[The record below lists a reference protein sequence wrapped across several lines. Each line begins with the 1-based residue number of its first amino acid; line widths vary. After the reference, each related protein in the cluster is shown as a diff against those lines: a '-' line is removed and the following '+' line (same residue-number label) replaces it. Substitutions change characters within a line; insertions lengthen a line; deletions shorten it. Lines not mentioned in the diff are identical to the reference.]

1 MRLESLA
8 RSLIEQRKNVSGN
21 TTSEKHRHGSCVFR
35 GSSKKAIPIAFGY
48 NSYKL
53 GSNGTIHSEV
63 DALIKFSNKQKSGKY
78 SRNGKISILVVRT
91 NGGNSRPC
99 FHCIEAMSSGLL
111 GDVKNVYYTTEEGI
125 KKETMS
131 SLKLNCNQHI
141 SLSNRTRLSLDDDST
156 DEEGEELEL
165 EGKPYKYPR

>member
-8 RSLIEQRKNVSGN
+8 SSLIEQRKNVSGKKN
-21 TTSEKHRHGSCVFR
+21 SEKHRHGSCIFR

-53 GSNGTIHSEV
+53 DGNGTTHSEV
-63 DALIKFSNKQKSGKY
+63 DALIKFSNKKKTGKY
-78 SRNGKISILVVRT
+78 SRNGKISIMVVRT

-111 GDVKNVYYTTEEGI
+111 GDVKNVYYTTENGI

-131 SLKLNCNQHI
+131 SLKINCNQHV
-141 SLSNRTRLSLDDDST
+141 SLSNRTRLSFEEDST
-156 DEEGEELEL
+156 DEELEL
-165 EGKPYKYPR
+165 ERKTYKYRY

>member
-8 RSLIEQRKNVSGN
+8 SSLIEQRKNVSGKKN
-21 TTSEKHRHGSCVFR
+21 SEKHRHGSCIFR

-53 GSNGTIHSEV
+53 DGNGTTHSEV
-63 DALIKFSNKQKSGKY
+63 DALIKFSNKKKTGKY

-111 GDVKNVYYTTEEGI
+111 GDVKNVYYTTENGI

-131 SLKLNCNQHI
+131 SLKINCNQHV
-141 SLSNRTRLSLDDDST
+141 SLSNRTRLSFEEDSM
-156 DEEGEELEL
+156 DEELEL
-165 EGKPYKYPR
+165 ERKTYKYRY

>member
-8 RSLIEQRKNVSGN
+8 SSLIEQRKNVSEKKN
-21 TTSEKHRHGSCVFR
+21 SEKHRHGSCIFR

-53 GSNGTIHSEV
+53 DGNGTTHSEV
-63 DALIKFSNKQKSGKY
+63 DALIKFSNKQKTGKY

-111 GDVKNVYYTTEEGI
+111 GDVKNVYYTTENGI

-131 SLKLNCNQHI
+131 SLKINCNQHV
-141 SLSNRTRLSLDDDST
+141 SLSNRTRLSFEEDST
-156 DEEGEELEL
+156 DEELEL
-165 EGKPYKYPR
+165 ERKTYKYRY